1 VNAILVGTNFRRLN
15 ACASTSVPLK
25 AFTAFGV
32 VPQRITN
39 AAAVVVVPDKV
50 FLAVTQIK
58 ADTLVNFWNPE
69 EVSSWAGSR
78 IDLAAAVSDV
88 EPFCAVA

>member
-25 AFTAFGV
+25 AFIAFGV
-32 VPQRITN
+32 VLQRITN
-39 AAAVVVVPDKV
+39 AAAVVVVPDV
-50 FLAVTQIK
+50 VWFADTQIK
-58 ADTLVNFWNPE
+58 ADTFVNFWNPE
-69 EVSSWAGSR
+69 EVSSWAGSS
-78 IDLAAAVSDV
+78 IDLAAAFSDV